1 MTISQSPKINVLL
14 ITADQWRGDCLSM
27 LGHPCARTPNIDA
40 LAGDATC
47 FTRHFSQATPCGPAR
62 ASLYTGLY
70 LMNHRVCVNG
80 SPLDARHANVALEA
94 RRAGYE
100 PVLFGYTDQA
110 VDPRTVAP
118 GDTRLLTYEG
128 VLPGFH
134 QRLVMDT
141 PPALEWLGWM
151 KRQGVAVAGS
161 MDDLY
166 RSKPAA
172 PGQLSA
178 ADHMTQ
184 RNFGAEHT
192 ETRFVTEDLLNY
204 LGGRAGTGWFAHVSY
219 IRPHPPLSVPKPYA
233 NMIAPSDTPAPV
245 RRASLAEERAQH
257 PILDLAYER
266 STKERFV
273 TGQGNQSVAEW
284 TEREV
289 AEIRAIYYGMQAEV
303 DAEIGRVID
312 HLKQSGDYEN
322 TLIVLTSDH
331 GEMLGDHYLFGKFGY
346 FDTAFHI
353 PLIIRA
359 PGADRGRGTRV
370 NNFTEAVDVMPTMLA
385 SLGLDIP
392 SQVDGRS
399 LVTFLQGEDPA
410 DWRRE
415 AHWELDFRDVLA
427 GKPERNFGLTLDQ
440 CQLAVVRGE
449 RYKYVHFPGLP
460 ALFFDLGRDAHEF
473 ENRANDPD
481 YRDLILEY
489 AQKMLS
495 WRMAH
500 ADRTLSGMLVGP
512 QGLVSRS
519 HEERR
524 QGRRG

>member
-1 MTISQSPKINVLL
+1 MTLKQGPKTNVLL
-14 ITADQWRGDCLSM
+14 ITADQWRGDCLSL

-47 FTRHFSQATPCGPAR
+47 FTRHYAQAAPCSPAR

-80 SPLDARHANVALEA
+80 SPLDARHANIALEA

-100 PVLFGYTDQA
+100 PTLFGYTDQS

-118 GDTRLLTYEG
+118 GDARLLTYEG

-141 PPALEWLGWM
+141 PPALEWLSWLR
-151 KRQGVAVAGS
+151 RQGVDVPGS

-166 RSKPAA
+166 RTKPAA
-172 PGQLSA
+172 PGALNVV
-178 ADHMTQ
+178 DHMTQ

-192 ETRFVTEDLLNY
+192 ESRFVTEDLLNY
-204 LGGRAGTGWFAHVSY
+204 LGERPGTGWFAHVSY
-219 IRPHPPLSVPKPYA
+219 IRPHPPFSVPEPYA
-233 NMIAPSDTPAPV
+233 SLIAPSDTPAPV

-257 PILDLAYER
+257 PLLDLLYER
-266 STKERFV
+266 NTKEKYV
-273 TGQGNQSVAEW
+273 TGQGDQSVAEW
-284 TEREV
+284 TADEV
-289 AEIRAIYYGMQAEV
+289 AEISAIYLGMQTEV

-322 TLIVLTSDH
+322 TLIVFTSDH
-331 GEMLGDHYLFGKFGY
+331 GEMLGDHYLFGKFCY
-346 FDTAFHI
+346 FDAAFHI

-359 PGADRGRGTRV
+359 PGTGQGRGVRI
-370 NNFTEAVDVMPTMLA
+370 NHLTEAVDVMPTLLA
-385 SLGLDIP
+385 ALGLGIP
-392 SQVDGRS
+392 SQVDGRP
-399 LVTFLQGEDPA
+399 LVPFLQGETPT
-410 DWRRE
+410 DWRRDVHFE
-415 AHWELDFRDVLA
+415 FDFRDVIA
-427 GKPERNFGLTLDQ
+427 GKPERNFNLSLDQ
-440 CQLAVVRGE
+440 CQLAALRGE

-460 ALFFDLGRDAHEF
+460 ALFFDLERDPHEF
-473 ENRANDPD
+473 ENRAEDPD
-481 YRDLILEY
+481 YRALVLEH

-500 ADRTLSGMLVGP
+500 ADRTLSGMVVGP
-512 QGLVSRS
+512 QGLVTRS
-519 HEERR
+519 HEERQR
-524 QGRRG
+524 PRR

>member
-1 MTISQSPKINVLL
+1 MTLKQGPKINVLL
-14 ITADQWRGDCLSM
+14 ITADQWRGDSLSL
-27 LGHPCARTPNIDA
+27 LGHSCARTPNIDA

-47 FTRHFSQATPCGPAR
+47 FTRHYAQATPCSPAR

-100 PVLFGYTDQA
+100 PTLFGYTDQS

-118 GDTRLLTYEG
+118 EDARLLTYEG

-141 PPALEWLGWM
+141 PPALEWLSWLR
-151 KRQGVAVAGS
+151 RQGVDVPGS

-166 RSKPAA
+166 RGEVAA
-172 PGQLSA
+172 HGKLSV
-178 ADHMTQ
+178 ADHLTQ
-184 RNFGAEHT
+184 RNFGAAHT
-192 ETRFVTEDLLNY
+192 ESRFVTEDLLNF
-204 LGGRAGTGWFAHVSY
+204 LGERTGSGWFAHASY
-219 IRPHPPLSVPKPYA
+219 IRPHPPFSVPEPYA
-233 NMIAPSDTPAPV
+233 SMIAPSDTLAPV
-245 RRASLAEERAQH
+245 RRPSLAEERVQH

-266 STKERFV
+266 NTKEKYV
-273 TGQGNQSVAEW
+273 TGQGDQSVAEW
-284 TEREV
+284 TREEV
-289 AEIRAIYYGMQAEV
+289 AEIRAIYHGMQTEV

-312 HLKQSGDYEN
+312 HLKRSGDYEN
-322 TLIVLTSDH
+322 TLIIFTSDH
-331 GEMLGDHYLFGKFGY
+331 GEMLGDHYLFGKTGY
-346 FDTAFHI
+346 FDGAVHI

-359 PGADRGRGTRV
+359 PGDGWRRGAKVTH
-370 NNFTEAVDVMPTMLA
+370 FSEAVDVMPTMLA
-385 SLGLDIP
+385 ALGLDIP

-399 LVTFLQGEDPA
+399 LLPFLKGKAPA

-415 AHWELDFRDVLA
+415 AHWEMDFRDVIA
-427 GKPERNFGLTLDQ
+427 AKPERDFGLALDQ
-440 CQLAVVRGE
+440 CQFSVLRGE
-449 RYKYVHFPGLP
+449 RYKYAHFPGLP
-460 ALFFDLGRDAHEF
+460 ALFFDLERDPNEF
-473 ENRANDPD
+473 ENRAEDPD
-481 YRDLILEY
+481 YRDLVLEH

-500 ADRTLSGMLVGP
+500 ADRTLSGMMVGP

-519 HEERR
+519 HEER
-524 QGRRG
+524 QSPRR